1 MHSEVKWKSEQAQ
14 KFQNDCYTKDA
25 ELNKLKKE
33 LEEVRGLNFALK
45 KQLEDE
51 KSLRRIPQ
59 P

>member
-1 MHSEVKWKSEQAQ
+1 LHSEVKWKSEQAQ
-14 KFQNDCYTKDA
+14 KLQNECFTKDA

-33 LEEVRGLNFALK
+33 LEEIRGLNFALK

-51 KSLRRIPQ
+51 KLLRQIPQ